1 MGVEQAHRERVQAQ
15 VLGVQ
20 VDLAL
25 MGECDL
31 GGSEPAHGPA
41 EGVVGVDP
49 EALNVDVFDCV
60 GAGGVHRGAVG
71 DRRAVGGIGARVA
84 DDRRLH
90 GEQAPVFIGAG
101 LHAHAERMALGRGEV
116 GLFARVDVAHRPPQ
130 VEEGEPDEALDVQV
144 ELGPEPAA
152 GGGLD
157 DADLFVRQSQQG
169 HDVLV
174 IVVGILGGGMD
185 DQGPVAVDEPGPGVG
200 LDSVVLDE
208 GRPVGLLDD
217 APTLFERLFRVPPP
231 NCARYQDVALGVDP
245 GRIPGHGLL
254 GVEHRREIPVDDLDG
269 LERLLGGRFGLGGH

>member
-1 MGVEQAHRERVQAQ
+1 
-15 VLGVQ
+15 
-20 VDLAL
+20 
-25 MGECDL
+25 
-31 GGSEPAHGPA
+31 
-41 EGVVGVDP
+41 
-49 EALNVDVFDCV
+49 
-60 GAGGVHRGAVG
+60 
-71 DRRAVGGIGARVA
+71 
-84 DDRRLH
+84 
-90 GEQAPVFIGAG
+90 
-101 LHAHAERMALGRGEV
+101 
-116 GLFARVDVAHRPPQ
+116 
-130 VEEGEPDEALDVQV
+130 
-144 ELGPEPAA
+144 
-152 GGGLD
+152 
-157 DADLFVRQSQQG
+157 VRQSQQG